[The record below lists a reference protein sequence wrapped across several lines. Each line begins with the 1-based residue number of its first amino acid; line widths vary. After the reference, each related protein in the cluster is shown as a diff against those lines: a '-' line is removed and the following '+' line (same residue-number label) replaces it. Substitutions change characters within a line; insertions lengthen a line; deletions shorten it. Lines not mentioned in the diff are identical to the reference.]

1 MNTCCPERNNVSIY
15 LRNGRSPLSA
25 VEFNG
30 TSSQPMFM
38 ETKNMTCG
46 KKPISLS
53 KFLVKIKQERINS

>member
-1 MNTCCPERNNVSIY
+1 MTTCCSERNHVSIY

-38 ETKNMTCG
+38 ETKKHDMCEKT
-46 KKPISLS
+46 ISLS
-53 KFLVKIKQERINS
+53 KFLVG